1 MHKPIVSNVLDLSE
15 FTRLSSIIR
24 CVGNEDSER
33 FVYPCRCGGQFMITS
48 LDMDSGTDVVG
59 CNGCSLTVKVEFEF
73 EEGED
78 ETGG

>member
-1 MHKPIVSNVLDLSE
+1 
-15 FTRLSSIIR
+15 
-24 CVGNEDSER
+24 
-33 FVYPCRCGGQFMITS
+33 MITS